1 MIVQTMLRGFILF
14 TAAFVSNAEEDSV
27 KVFTLKNAMKK
38 FVDVFQKVYGV
49 EVLWTD
55 MKSER
60 PEMKKLF
67 ATPK

>member
-14 TAAFVSNAEEDSV
+14 TAAFGSNAEEGTV